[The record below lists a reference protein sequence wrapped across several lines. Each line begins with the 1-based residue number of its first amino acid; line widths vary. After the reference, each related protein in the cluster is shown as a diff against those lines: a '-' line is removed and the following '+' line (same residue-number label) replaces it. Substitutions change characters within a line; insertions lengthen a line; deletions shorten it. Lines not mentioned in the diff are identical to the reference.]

1 MEPEDRNHTGTKDYS
16 LMDWFFYYLRRH
28 SATGELMTEN
38 EILPKKKA
46 KVIPFR
52 RRTPTDKHDFTVRYE
67 GGLVLLVP
75 NTKLGINWANHNIGA
90 DNGYQPSWPTVI
102 LEPRYVDNVL
112 KGIHRLGLVA
122 R

>member
-1 MEPEDRNHTGTKDYS
+1 MTGN
-16 LMDWFFYYLRRH
+16 
-28 SATGELMTEN
+28 ELIE
-38 EILPKKKA
+38 KKKA

-52 RRTPTDKHDFTVRYE
+52 RRKPTEKHDFRVE
-67 GGLVLLVP
+67 HHGSLVLLVP
-75 NTKLGINWANHNIGA
+75 ITKRAVTWANHNIGA
-90 DNGYQPSWPTVI
+90 DNGFQPYWPTVI